1 MVIRE
6 VVRVDVG
13 GREIMPLSVAV
24 KRSLEEA
31 AGSFELRVALKRAE
45 ARGWIDHCKA
55 GPKVVIRASA
65 GVIFTGHVERVN
77 PSLAS
82 DRGELRIS
90 GRSKTGDAVDSAAEH
105 KTREFKNAKP
115 EDVARE
121 IASGIDLD
129 IISEAQT
136 QPRAMFRLEPDD
148 TIHAALDRWAR
159 RDGFALTDDAQG
171 RLRLYDASQAKRHA
185 ESLIE
190 GKNMLPA
197 SAVYDMTKRFSE
209 TKVRAQAPT
218 GSGVENLEIET
229 EAKDNQLARR
239 RVKIIVPAEEMI
251 KRDARER
258 ARTHRDRAAGKGTT
272 AEVKVPG
279 WSTQGEYWE
288 TGRVVYIESEWL
300 GLAQDMLIQ
309 SVNFEQGGAGVSH
322 VSLSLV
328 DPRAHKGKKA
338 AGGKS
343 SEAYA
348 ISGEA

>member
-77 PSLAS
+77 PSIAS

-129 IISEAQT
+129 IVNEAQT
-136 QPRAMFRLEPDD
+136 QSRAMFRLEPDD

-171 RLRLYDASQAKRHA
+171 RLRLYDASKAKRHG

-218 GSGVENLEIET
+218 GS
-229 EAKDNQLARR
+229 RR

-258 ARTHRDRAAGKGTT
+258 AKTHRDRAAGKGTT

-288 TGRVVYIESEWL
+288 TGRLVYIESEWL